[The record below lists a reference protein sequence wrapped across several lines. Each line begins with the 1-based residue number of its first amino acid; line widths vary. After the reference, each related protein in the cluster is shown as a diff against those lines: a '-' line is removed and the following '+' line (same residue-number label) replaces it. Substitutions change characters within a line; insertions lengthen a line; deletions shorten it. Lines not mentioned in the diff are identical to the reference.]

1 MKIIN
6 LSQAHNTQA
15 WLDER
20 MGRITGTKSGGLAL
34 EHYAQTDVE
43 KLVEYLDKALEQA
56 KKAKTPEKA
65 NEYYAKA
72 QEYDIRITEAE
83 AKNKRLKV
91 GVEFWKFLT
100 ETMAEQPDGENPM
113 ERGHRLEPENIQ
125 LTLQQLGY
133 QQKDCITD
141 CGIWESDEDPRLAC
155 SPDAYEDSEKP
166 TWAIECKSL
175 GSAYH
180 LQTVIPWMM
189 HTDAMRSH
197 IANLKPELVDVI
209 EQVLPEYTLD
219 SKATGFDFLPD
230 QYKSQVLQYFVV
242 CDTLKTLYFSM
253 YDPRVYG
260 DARHQIIPIN
270 RGSIQPL
277 IAEHKR
283 KQLNTLHIIDIL
295 TEATGATF
303 K

>member
-6 LSQAHNTQA
+6 VSQATETEA

-34 EHYAQTDVE
+34 EHYAHTDVE
-43 KLVEYLDKALEQA
+43 KLVEYRDKALEQA

-72 QEYDIRITEAE
+72 QGYDIRITEAE

-91 GVEFWKFLT
+91 GVEFWKFL
-100 ETMAEQPDGENPM
+100 AELWAEPADGEPPM

-125 LTLQQLGY
+125 ITLKTLGFNTS
-133 QQKDCITD
+133 DCVTD
-141 CGIWESDEDPRLAC
+141 CGIWESDDNDRIAC
-155 SPDAYEDSEKP
+155 SPDAYENAEKP

-180 LQTVIPWMM
+180 LQTVVPWMM
-189 HTDAMRSH
+189 HIDAMRSH

-209 EQVLPEYTLD
+209 KQVLPEYTLD
-219 SKATGFDFLPD
+219 EKATGFDFIPD
-230 QYKSQVLQYFVV
+230 QYKAQVLQYFVV
-242 CDTLKTLYFSM
+242 CDSLEVLYFSM
-253 YDPRVYG
+253 FDPRVVG
-260 DARHQIIPIN
+260 AAHHQVIPVYRKDITEK
-270 RGSIQPL
+270 
-277 IAEHKR
+277 IAEHKSR
-283 KQLNTLHIIDIL
+283 QLATLHISDVLADALGL
-295 TEATGATF
+295 TF
-303 K
+303 

>member
-6 LSQAHNTQA
+6 VSQATETEA

-34 EHYAQTDVE
+34 GNYAQTDVE
-43 KLVEYLDKALEQA
+43 KLVEYRDEALEQA
-56 KKAKTPEKA
+56 KKAKTPDKA
-65 NEYYAKA
+65 NEYYTKA
-72 QEYDIRITEAE
+72 QNYDIKITEAE

-91 GVEFWKFLT
+91 GVDFWKFL
-100 ETMAEQPDGENPM
+100 AELWAEPADGEPPI

-125 LTLQQLGY
+125 ITLKTLGFNPG
-133 QQKDCITD
+133 DCVTD
-141 CGIWESDEDPRLAC
+141 CGIWESDDDDRIAC
-155 SPDAYEDSEKP
+155 SPDAYENTEKP

-180 LQTVIPWMM
+180 LQTVVPWMM

-197 IANLKPELVDVI
+197 IANLKPELVNVI
-209 EQVLPEYTLD
+209 EQVLPEYTLN

-230 QYKSQVLQYFVV
+230 QYKAQVLQYFVV
-242 CDTLKTLYFSM
+242 CDSLKVLYFSM
-253 YDPRVYG
+253 FDPRVVG
-260 DARHQIIPIN
+260 AANHQVILVYRKDITEK
-270 RGSIQPL
+270 

-283 KQLNTLHIIDIL
+283 RQLTTLHISDVL
-295 TEATGATF
+295 SDALGVTF
-303 K
+303 

>member
-6 LSQAHNTQA
+6 VSQANETEA

-43 KLVEYLDKALEQA
+43 KLVEYRDKALEQA
-56 KKAKTPEKA
+56 KKAKTPEKT

-72 QEYDIRITEAE
+72 QGYDIRITEAE

-91 GVEFWKFLT
+91 GVEFWKFL
-100 ETMAEQPDGENPM
+100 AELWAEPADGEPPM

-125 LTLQQLGY
+125 ITLKTLGFNPG
-133 QQKDCITD
+133 DCVTD
-141 CGIWESDEDPRLAC
+141 CGIWESDDDDRIAC

-180 LQTVIPWMM
+180 LQTVVPWMM

-219 SKATGFDFLPD
+219 SKATGFDFISD

-242 CDTLKTLYFSM
+242 CDSLEVLYFSM
-253 YDPRVYG
+253 FDPRVVG
-260 DARHQIIPIN
+260 EANHQVIPVHRKDITEK
-270 RGSIQPL
+270 IE
-277 IAEHKR
+277 EHKSR
-283 KQLNTLHIIDIL
+283 QLDTLHISDVL
-295 TEATGATF
+295 ADALG
-303 K
+303 

>member
-6 LSQAHNTQA
+6 VSQATETEA

-34 EHYAQTDVE
+34 SNYAQTDVE
-43 KLVEYLDKALEQA
+43 KLMEYRDKALEQA

-65 NEYYAKA
+65 NEYYSKA
-72 QEYDIRITEAE
+72 QGYDIKITEAE

-91 GVEFWKFLT
+91 GVEFWKFL
-100 ETMAEQPDGENPM
+100 AELWAEPADGEPPM

-125 LTLQQLGY
+125 ITLKILGFNPS
-133 QQKDCITD
+133 DCVTD
-141 CGIWESDEDPRLAC
+141 CGLWESDDDDRIAC
-155 SPDAYEDSEKP
+155 SPDAYENSEKP

-180 LQTVIPWMM
+180 LQTVVPWMM
-189 HTDAMRSH
+189 HTNAMRSH

-219 SKATGFDFLPD
+219 SKATGFDFIPD

-242 CDTLKTLYFSM
+242 CDSLEGLYFSM
-253 YDPRVYG
+253 FDPRVVG
-260 DARHQIIPIN
+260 AAHHQVIPVYRKDITEK
-270 RGSIQPL
+270 

-283 KQLNTLHIIDIL
+283 SQLTTLHISDVL
-295 TEATGATF
+295 ADALGVTF
-303 K
+303 

>member
-6 LSQAHNTQA
+6 VSQATETEA
-15 WLDER
+15 WLNER

-34 EHYAQTDVE
+34 EHYTQTDVN
-43 KLVEYLDKALEQA
+43 KLVEYRDKALEQA
-56 KKAKTPEKA
+56 KKAKTPDKA
-65 NEYYAKA
+65 NEYYSKA
-72 QEYDIRITEAE
+72 QGYHIKITEAE

-91 GVEFWKFLT
+91 GVDFWKFL
-100 ETMAEQPDGENPM
+100 AELWAEPADGEPPM

-125 LTLQQLGY
+125 ITLKTLGFNPS
-133 QQKDCITD
+133 DCVTD
-141 CGIWESDEDPRLAC
+141 CGIWESDDDDRIAC
-155 SPDAYEDSEKP
+155 SPDAYENTEKP

-180 LQTVIPWMM
+180 LQTVVPWMM

-197 IANLKPELVDVI
+197 IDNLKPELVEAI

-230 QYKSQVLQYFVV
+230 QYKAQALQYFVV
-242 CDTLKTLYFSM
+242 CDSLEVLYFSM
-253 YDPRVYG
+253 FDPRVVG
-260 DARHQIIPIN
+260 AAHHQVIPVYRKDIAE
-270 RGSIQPL
+270 Q

-283 KQLNTLHIIDIL
+283 RQLATLHISDVL
-295 TEATGATF
+295 ADALGVTF
-303 K
+303 

>member
-6 LSQAHNTQA
+6 VSQATATEA

-34 EHYAQTDVE
+34 EHYAHTDVE
-43 KLVEYLDKALEQA
+43 KLMEYRDKALEQA

-72 QEYDIRITEAE
+72 QGYDIRITEAE

-91 GVEFWKFLT
+91 GVEFWKFL
-100 ETMAEQPDGENPM
+100 AELWAEPADGEPPM

-125 LTLQQLGY
+125 ITLKTLGFNTS
-133 QQKDCITD
+133 DCVTD
-141 CGIWESDEDPRLAC
+141 CGIWESDDNDRIAC
-155 SPDAYEDSEKP
+155 SPDAYENAEKP

-219 SKATGFDFLPD
+219 GKATGFDFIPD
-230 QYKSQVLQYFVV
+230 QYKAQVLQYFVV
-242 CDTLKTLYFSM
+242 CDSLEVLYFSM
-253 YDPRVYG
+253 FDPRVVG
-260 DARHQIIPIN
+260 AAHHQVIPVYRKDITEKT
-270 RGSIQPL
+270 
-277 IAEHKR
+277 AEHKSR
-283 KQLNTLHIIDIL
+283 QLATLHISDVLADALGL
-295 TEATGATF
+295 TF
-303 K
+303 

>member
-6 LSQAHNTQA
+6 ISQATETEA

-34 EHYAQTDVE
+34 EHYAHTDVE
-43 KLVEYLDKALEQA
+43 KLVEYRDKALEQA

-72 QEYDIRITEAE
+72 QGYDIRITEAE

-91 GVEFWKFLT
+91 GVEFWKFL
-100 ETMAEQPDGENPM
+100 AELWAEPADGEPPM

-125 LTLQQLGY
+125 ITLKTLGF
-133 QQKDCITD
+133 KPSDCVTD
-141 CGIWESDEDPRLAC
+141 CGIWESDDNDRIAC
-155 SPDAYEDSEKP
+155 SPDAYENSEKP

-180 LQTVIPWMM
+180 LQTVVPWMM

-219 SKATGFDFLPD
+219 GKATGFDFIPD
-230 QYKSQVLQYFVV
+230 QYKTQVLQYFVV
-242 CDTLKTLYFSM
+242 CDSLEVLYFSM
-253 YDPRVYG
+253 FDPRVVG
-260 DARHQIIPIN
+260 AAHHQVIPVDRKDITEK
-270 RGSIQPL
+270 
-277 IAEHKR
+277 IAEHKSR
-283 KQLNTLHIIDIL
+283 QLATLHISDVLADALGL
-295 TEATGATF
+295 TF
-303 K
+303 